1 MGQIITGL
9 PLSNLF
15 IIRDF
20 YCEWESRQQ
29 QRISKIN
36 NTRKVLHQP
45 ATFQHMQN
53 HKKERRNK
61 KTLIQ
66 GPKKKINIVIYY
78 LYLHIM
84 FMNIQLYV

>member
-9 PLSNLF
+9 ALSNLF
-15 IIRDF
+15 F
-20 YCEWESRQQ
+20 LSRIFMVSGEAAEDNKGLARSTTQE
-29 QRISKIN
+29 RCCIN
-36 NTRKVLHQP
+36 L
-45 ATFQHMQN
+45 QHMQN
-53 HKKERRNK
+53 NK

-84 FMNIQLYV
+84 FTNIQLYV